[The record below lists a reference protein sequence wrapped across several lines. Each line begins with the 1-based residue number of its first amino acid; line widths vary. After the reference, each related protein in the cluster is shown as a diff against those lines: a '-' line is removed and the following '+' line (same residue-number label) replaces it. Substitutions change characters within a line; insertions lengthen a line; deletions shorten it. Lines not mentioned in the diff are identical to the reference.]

1 MNQLPWSG
9 KGELNDTI
17 RSVEGEV
24 FKRKEKVMARKNRS
38 SPAEQTARW
47 AISQAEASEDRA
59 RQTELIPHQTEETR
73 GTAARERRNA
83 EGYRAAAARV
93 LANTEMNDS
102 NSAENPDDSQPS
114 ISSGSV
120 EKSGHT
126 SGFHVAIGDGSTFS
140 KTVSESDV
148 YMFAGITGDF
158 SPNHVNKPYMEKSK
172 FGKLMAHGALLVG
185 FMSTASSAA
194 IAHCRGGDETPVSL
208 GYDRI
213 RFVAPVFLGD
223 TVTVDYRFT
232 SIDTERKRTEAEIIV
247 TNQNGETV
255 GVAIHHLKWIPDE
268 G

>member
-1 MNQLPWSG
+1 
-9 KGELNDTI
+9 
-17 RSVEGEV
+17 
-24 FKRKEKVMARKNRS
+24 MARKKRS
-38 SPAEQTARW
+38 SPAENTARW
-47 AISQAEASEDRA
+47 AITQAEASEGRA
-59 RQTELIPHQTEETR
+59 LQAELEPHQTEETR
-73 GTAARERRNA
+73 EKAAREHRNA
-83 EGYRAAAARV
+83 EAYRVAATAV
-93 LANTEMNDS
+93 LEDAERADS

-114 ISSGSV
+114 TSSGSV

-126 SGFHVAIGDGSTFS
+126 SGFHVAIGDGATFS

-247 TNQNGETV
+247 KNQNDETV

>member
-1 MNQLPWSG
+1 
-9 KGELNDTI
+9 
-17 RSVEGEV
+17 
-24 FKRKEKVMARKNRS
+24 MARKNRS

-59 RQTELIPHQTEETR
+59 RQTELIPRQTEETR
-73 GTAARERRNA
+73 ETAAREHRNA
-83 EGYRAAAARV
+83 EAYRVAAASV
-93 LANTEMNDS
+93 LADAERTDS
-102 NSAENPDDSQPS
+102 NSAENPDDSWSS

-126 SGFHVAIGDGSTFS
+126 SGFHIAIGDGSTFS

-185 FMSTASSAA
+185 FMSTASSTA

-223 TVTVDYRFT
+223 TITVNYRFT
-232 SIDTERKRTEAEIIV
+232 SIDTERKRTEAEIIA

-255 GVAIHHLKWIPDE
+255 GVAIHHLKWIPDK

>member
-1 MNQLPWSG
+1 
-9 KGELNDTI
+9 
-17 RSVEGEV
+17 
-24 FKRKEKVMARKNRS
+24 MARKNRS
-38 SPAEQTARW
+38 SRAEQTAQW
-47 AISQAEASEDRA
+47 AITQAEAAEKRA
-59 RQTELIPHQTEETR
+59 LQAELIPRQTGFTR
-73 GTAARERRNA
+73 ETAAREHRRA
-83 EGYRAAAARV
+83 KAYRVAAAEALV
-93 LANTEMNDS
+93 DAGITDS
-102 NSAENPDDSQPS
+102 NATENPDDSQPS
-114 ISSGSV
+114 TSSGSV

-126 SGFHVAIGDGSTFS
+126 SGFHVAIGDGATFS

-247 TNQNGETV
+247 KNQNNETV